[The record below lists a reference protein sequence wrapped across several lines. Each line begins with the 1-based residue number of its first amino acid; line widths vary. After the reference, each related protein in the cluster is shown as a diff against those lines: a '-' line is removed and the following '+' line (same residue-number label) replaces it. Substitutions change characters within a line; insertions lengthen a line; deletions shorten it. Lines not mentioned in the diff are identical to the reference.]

1 MHAQSLFGW
10 LMLATIALGW
20 AAWAQTATD
29 SQSKGGVADSL
40 DLAAYQP
47 IAEKLIRA
55 ATEPD
60 FAHKR
65 LAELCDTFGPRLS
78 GTTNLE
84 AAIDWVLVQMKA
96 DGLDHVRGEEVM
108 VPHWARGEESLEL
121 LEPDSGKLAM
131 LGLGNSVG
139 APADG
144 ITAPV
149 MVVHSFEELR
159 RRTSEARG
167 RIVLFNSPFVD
178 YGETVAYRV
187 YGPMEAAGAG
197 AVAVLVRSITPVS
210 LQTPH

>member
-1 MHAQSLFGW
+1 MHSYSL
-10 LMLATIALGW
+10 IASLLLVTRMPAG
-20 AAWAQTATD
+20 AAAAEPETKTRPGPGAAEVFTD
-29 SQSKGGVADSL
+29 
-40 DLAAYQP
+40 YQP
-47 IAEKLIRA
+47 AADRLIRA
-55 ATEPD
+55 ATETD

-65 LAELCDTFGPRLS
+65 LAELCDRFGPRLS

-108 VPHWARGEESLEL
+108 VPHWVRGEES

-167 RIVLFNSPFVD
+167 RIVL
-178 YGETVAYRV
+178 
-187 YGPMEAAGAG
+187 
-197 AVAVLVRSITPVS
+197 
-210 LQTPH
+210 